1 MIMAK
6 GSLMLQIE
14 VEQIFSGPVTSL
26 PEVWTVAIEYLD
38 GGGRTVV
45 REIATE
51 KSQAMYL
58 WATSSGYEAGQFA
71 LSDNALSD
79 LWVVFGDRRPPKILH
94 APSHVPSPAM
104 DDAVLVL
111 LRVRD
116 YGFSVGSPG
125 VFSTVRR
132 VSSHAYVDETAL
144 P

>member
-1 MIMAK
+1 MAK

-14 VEQIFSGPVTSL
+14 VEQIFGGPVATL

-38 GGGRTVV
+38 GDGSTVV

-51 KSQAMYL
+51 RVQAMYL
-58 WATSSGYEAGQFA
+58 WATSSGYEAGQFS
-71 LSDNALSD
+71 LSDNAVSD

-94 APSHVPSPAM
+94 APSHVPSPPI
-104 DDAVLVL
+104 DGAVLVL

-116 YGFSVGSPG
+116 YGFSVELSG
-125 VFSTVRR
+125 VFSTVRPE
-132 VSSHAYVDETAL
+132 VSSHAYVDEVVL

>member
-1 MIMAK
+1 MAK
-6 GSLMLQIE
+6 GSIMLQIA
-14 VEQIFSGPVTSL
+14 VEQIFSAPVTSL

-38 GGGRTVV
+38 GGRTVV

-51 KSQAMYL
+51 KSQGMYL
-58 WATSSGYEAGQFA
+58 WATDSDYESGEFA

-79 LWVVFGDRRPPKILH
+79 LWLVFPDRRPPKILH
-94 APSHVPSPAM
+94 APSHVPSPPI
-104 DDAVLVL
+104 DGAVIVL

-116 YGFSVGSPG
+116 YGFGIGSPG

-132 VSSHAYVDETAL
+132 VSSHAYVDESPL